1 MPNRSTGYPAA
12 MATYRVNEVAVKH
25 ARKLIDAG
33 TYDDTTEWS
42 DAAPSADDANQVIN
56 KEGFDEFSEWHLA
69 VNPEA
74 SEETKGR
81 FAFPYGDFTKV
92 NRAALIHAKQRA
104 AQNDHDEIEKA
115 ADDLLQR
122 LDDKRS

>member
-1 MPNRSTGYPAA
+1 
-12 MATYRVNEVAVKH
+12 MARYRVNDAAVKY
-25 ARKLIDAG
+25 AGKLIDAG
-33 TYDDTTEWS
+33 TYDDKTEWS
-42 DAAPSADDANQVIN
+42 DAAPSARDGN
-56 KEGFDEFSEWHLA
+56 KEIDKESFDEFAEWHLA
-69 VNPEA
+69 INPDA
-74 SEETKGR
+74 SEGTKGR
-81 FAFPYGDFTKV
+81 YAFPYGDFTKV